1 MENFVFVLYLTIIV
15 LNRKEQRQEGRK
27 KIKSRAHAFQ
37 VLTPLHML
45 ENGNAKIWVCL
56 GGNMDTRII
65 KFEKK
70 NYFLKRAK
78 KTTKCWYFR

>member
-45 ENGNAKIWVCL
+45 ENGNAKI
-56 GGNMDTRII
+56 
-65 KFEKK
+65 
-70 NYFLKRAK
+70 
-78 KTTKCWYFR
+78 

>member
-1 MENFVFVLYLTIIV
+1 
-15 LNRKEQRQEGRK
+15 
-27 KIKSRAHAFQ
+27 
-37 VLTPLHML
+37 ML

-70 NYFLKRAK
+70 NNFLKRGK
-78 KTTKCWYFR
+78 KTTSVGISDKLQRGCCVKVIYNQKL